1 MGQKPRDDRNGP
13 SLELPSLRPRLFRR
27 KKKAA
32 ARQTPREEPP
42 QQPAAEP
49 ERVAQPEPEP
59 VPLAE
64 PEPELEATQVQTD
77 LERPRGSR
85 RQSPRDRRRDARR
98 EKRREKQLRPRRVIP
113 GMLAAILAG
122 VVVGGFGT
130 GSTYGALR
138 GCEAL
143 NGTDSCGGPGLFGLL
158 AIVVLMGLVG
168 ALLLKLM
175 HVADPGSTSFLG
187 VGLLCVVV
195 LVALMEELF
204 SVWMFVAIP
213 LLSAVCYSL
222 ARWVTTR
229 FVQPYEKEPGPDVR

>member
-1 MGQKPRDDRNGP
+1 VPEQGAQQQPEPVLVDEASSPTEPEPATAD
-13 SLELPSLRPRLFRR
+13 LELPPRRTRR
-27 KKKAA
+27 
-32 ARQTPREEPP
+32 R
-42 QQPAAEP
+42 
-49 ERVAQPEPEP
+49 
-59 VPLAE
+59 
-64 PEPELEATQVQTD
+64 
-77 LERPRGSR
+77 
-85 RQSPRDRRRDARR
+85 RRRD
-98 EKRREKQLRPRRVIP
+98 KRRAKQQEKQRRRRRVIP
-113 GMLAAILAG
+113 GALAAILAG

-143 NGTDSCGGPGLFGLL
+143 NGTDSCGGPGLLGLL

-168 ALLLKLM
+168 ALLLRLM
-175 HVADPGSTSFLG
+175 RVADPGSTSFLG
-187 VGLLCVVV
+187 IGLLCVVV

-213 LLSAVCYSL
+213 LLTAVCYAV

>member
-1 MGQKPRDDRNGP
+1 MGQKPHDDRTGP

-27 KKKAA
+27 KKKAPA
-32 ARQTPREEPP
+32 ARPAAREEPP
-42 QQPAAEP
+42 QQPTAEP
-49 ERVAQPEPEP
+49 GQVARHEPAP
-59 VPLAE
+59 APLAE
-64 PEPELEATQVQTD
+64 PEPGLERAQTD

-85 RQSPRDRRRDARR
+85 RQSRRDRRRDR
-98 EKRREKQLRPRRVIP
+98 RREKQRRPRRVIP
-113 GMLAAILAG
+113 GVLAAILAG

-175 HVADPGSTSFLG
+175 RVTDPGSTSFLG